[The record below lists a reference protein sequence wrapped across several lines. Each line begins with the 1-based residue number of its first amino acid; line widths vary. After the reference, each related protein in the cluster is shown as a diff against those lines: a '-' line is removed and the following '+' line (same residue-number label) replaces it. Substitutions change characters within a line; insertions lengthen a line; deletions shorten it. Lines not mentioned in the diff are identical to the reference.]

1 MKDYKKL
8 EEKFNKLQAKYS
20 KVLREKN
27 ALKGLVYKDS
37 LTKLYNQK
45 FLEEVLERKI
55 QAHNRYG
62 EEFSVLFI
70 DVDHFKKVNDTKGHL
85 VGSKI
90 LVELGNL
97 IKKNLRRTDYAFRYG
112 GDEFVAI
119 LSRSE
124 LKQAQTVAE
133 KIRKEVEK
141 TQFSEGLNITV
152 SVGIAGVPHHINTA
166 EGVLKMADEAM
177 YEGKKQGRNTIY
189 FQD

>member
-8 EEKFNKLQAKYS
+8 EEKFNKLKDKYS
-20 KVLREKN
+20 KVLKEN
-27 ALKGLVYKDS
+27 NSLKGLVYKDS

-45 FLEEVLERKI
+45 FLQEELERKI
-55 QAHNRYG
+55 QSHKRYG

-70 DVDHFKKVNDTKGHL
+70 DVDHFKRVNDNNGHL

-90 LVELGNL
+90 LVQLGDL

-112 GDEFVAI
+112 GDEFVVI
-119 LSRSE
+119 LSQSK
-124 LKQAQTVAE
+124 LKQAKTAAE
-133 KIRKEVEK
+133 KIRKAVEGES
-141 TQFSEGLNITV
+141 FSEGLKITV
-152 SVGIAGVPHHINTA
+152 SVGIAGVPHHIDTA

-177 YEGKKQGRNTIY
+177 YEGKKQGRNTVY